1 MVYHHQTEIINTMFP
16 FIVIWT
22 IWFVSEIMLN
32 RLFRS
37 GNYGKNDQ
45 DKGSTRIIW
54 ITIGIANTLGILSAV
69 FLKAPLSH
77 LSIIQYSGLLL
88 IVAGIIIRLI
98 AIFSLGRF
106 FTVDVTILD
115 HHKLKTDGLYRLI
128 RHPSYLGSLI
138 SFFGFGISLNNWISL
153 IIIFIPVT
161 LAMLYRIK
169 IEEQLLTKQF
179 GTEYSDYIKKTFRLI
194 PWIY

>member
-1 MVYHHQTEIINTMFP
+1 MVCDHPASIISEMFP

-22 IWFVSEIMLN
+22 IWFASEIVLN
-32 RLFRS
+32 RLLRS
-37 GNYGKNDQ
+37 GTYGKNDQ

-54 ITIGIANTLGILSAV
+54 ITIGIVNTLGVLSSV
-69 FLKAPLSH
+69 FLKAPLSN

-88 IVAGIIIRLI
+88 IIAGLIIRFI

-128 RHPSYLGSLI
+128 RHPSYLGFLI

-161 LAMLYRIK
+161 LAILHRIK
-169 IEEQLLTKQF
+169 IEEQLLTQQF
-179 GTEYSDYIKKTFRLI
+179 GTGYTDYIKKTFRLI

>member
-1 MVYHHQTEIINTMFP
+1 MFP
-16 FIVIWT
+16 FIIIWT
-22 IWFVSEIMLN
+22 IWFVSEIVLN
-32 RLFRS
+32 RLLRS
-37 GNYGKNDQ
+37 GTYGKNDQ
-45 DKGSTRIIW
+45 DKGSTRNIW
-54 ITIGIANTLGILSAV
+54 ITIGIANTLGLLSAV
-69 FLKAPLSH
+69 FLKAPLGH

-88 IVAGIIIRLI
+88 IVAGIIIRFI

-161 LAMLYRIK
+161 LAMLHRIK
-169 IEEQLLTKQF
+169 IEEQLLTQQF

>member
-1 MVYHHQTEIINTMFP
+1 MIIFYLL
-16 FIVIWT
+16 WT
-22 IWFVSEIMLN
+22 IWFVSEIVLN
-32 RLFRS
+32 RLLRS
-37 GNYGKNDQ
+37 GTYGKNDQ

-54 ITIGIANTLGILSAV
+54 ITIGIANTLGILSSV

-88 IVAGIIIRLI
+88 IIAGLIIRFI

-138 SFFGFGISLNNWISL
+138 SFLGFGISLNNWISL

-161 LAMLYRIK
+161 IAMLHRIK